1 MAFLNALFPRQGLTM
16 KNLRPPEGGAGIKY
30 IRIKDSSRLR
40 DDCLFFS
47 GPWYPTSWGWRS
59 VVDGIFH
66 YKIDSE
72 GNMNV
77 HDYMSNEADGI
88 FFDKFVYH
96 EGTFVEWGVSY
107 EKFFLFT
114 FYPDSRVHT
123 DYLISEK
130 YRVSDFGIRGEPRP
144 LYMVANPYIVESRNA
159 IFINAGWLGERFL
172 AKNQGSINKII
183 VKSWGYEPI
192 EIEISWNEINGSLKH
207 PRYYKI

>member
-1 MAFLNALFPRQGLTM
+1 MIFGPLFSRQRLTM

-30 IRIKDSSRLR
+30 MRIKNSSRLR

-47 GPWYPTSWGWRS
+47 GPWYPTPWGWHS
-59 VVDGIFH
+59 VIDGIFH
-66 YKIDSE
+66 YKVDSE

-77 HDYMSNEADGI
+77 HDYMCNEADGI

-96 EGTFVEWGVSY
+96 AGTFIEWGISY

-123 DYLISEK
+123 DYLITEK
-130 YRVSDFGIRGEPRP
+130 YRISDFGIRGEPRP
-144 LYMVANPYIVESRNA
+144 LYMVVNPYIVESRNVT
-159 IFINAGWLGERFL
+159 FISTGWIGEAFL
-172 AKNQGSINKII
+172 SKNQGDIDRAII
-183 VKSWGYEPI
+183 RSENYEAL
-192 EIEISWNEINGSLKH
+192 EIEIPWGEVNLSLRH